1 MIITDFNKIVFYD
14 SQAKTKAFSSWLN
27 SQIFNELG
35 GDAVSA
41 SVADY
46 IRAGKDV
53 VNNIAGLVSSV
64 NASDLRAK
72 YGESGWQMI
81 LDNIDMFSTSNG
93 TKTAIAL
100 VESLAQMMHEK
111 SDNKTDKTHVIQ
123 KGYVDP
129 KLKIDAAGNVLMT
142 ASGRELGGGSSKSSE
157 TSETSGSGLGTIAI
171 VAGLA
176 LVLILVLKK

>member
-14 SQAKTKAFSSWLN
+14 GQAKTKAFAAWLN

-64 NASDLRAK
+64 NASELREK

-81 LDNIDMFSTSNG
+81 LDNIDMFSTTNG
-93 TKTAIAL
+93 TKTAVAL
-100 VESLAQMMHEK
+100 VESLAQMMHDRSE
-111 SDNKTDKTHVIQ
+111 NKTDKTHVIQ

-129 KLKIDAAGNVLMT
+129 KLKIDAEGNVLMT
-142 ASGRELGGGSSKSSE
+142 ASGRELGGGSSESSG
-157 TSETSGSGLGTIAI
+157 TSGSGLGTIAI
-171 VAGLA
+171 VAGLV
-176 LVLILVLKK
+176 LVLILILKKK

>member
-14 SQAKTKAFSSWLN
+14 SQAKTKAFASWLN

-46 IRAGKDV
+46 ISAGKDV

-81 LDNIDMFSTSNG
+81 LDNIDMFSTTNG

-100 VESLAQMMHEK
+100 VESLANMMHEK
-111 SDNKTDKTHVIQ
+111 SNNKTDKTHVIQ

-129 KLKIDAAGNVLMT
+129 KLKIDAEGNVLMT
-142 ASGRELGGGSSKSSE
+142 ASGRELGGSSE
-157 TSETSGSGLGTIAI
+157 TSETSETSGLGAIAI
-171 VAGLA
+171 VALLV
-176 LVLILVLKK
+176 LVLIFALKK